1 MSTNGIKQIAV
12 LRQIKINIF
21 FFFFFVILNM
31 KNMKKIQTAYP
42 KCWEH
47 IQRWV
52 SPIDISSHNREDSLE
67 KYQKAQQS

>member
-12 LRQIKINIF
+12 LRQMIINNF
-21 FFFFFVILNM
+21 FFIILNM

-52 SPIDISSHNREDSLE
+52 SPIDISSHNHEDSLE